1 MAGPIPYPESPY
13 PESLPQQPF
22 PPTGPPPASAAYPG
36 GLPPPV
42 EYPKTPRRS
51 RWLVIVLGLLVVAVI
66 AAVVAALILAERR
79 PARAGDTALNPDS
92 AKAAIQQYLDAL
104 AQGDDETIARNA
116 SCGLF
121 DAIKDKQPDM
131 ALAKLASDV
140 FRRQFDSVQVQQ
152 VDKIVSLS
160 ANQAQALFTMK
171 AKTAS
176 ASHEAEVD
184 RQSVAQLLVQGNE
197 ILVCSYLPRSA
208 GPF

>member
-1 MAGPIPYPESPY
+1 
-13 PESLPQQPF
+13 
-22 PPTGPPPASAAYPG
+22 
-36 GLPPPV
+36 
-42 EYPKTPRRS
+42 
-51 RWLVIVLGLLVVAVI
+51 LVIVLGLLVVAVI

-79 PARAGDTALNPDS
+79 PAGAGDTVLNPDS

-171 AKTAS
+171 AKTAM
-176 ASHEAEVD
+176 HEVEVN

>member
-1 MAGPIPYPESPY
+1 LA
-13 PESLPQQPF
+13 
-22 PPTGPPPASAAYPG
+22 
-36 GLPPPV
+36 
-42 EYPKTPRRS
+42 
-51 RWLVIVLGLLVVAVI
+51 IVLGLLVVAVI

-79 PARAGDTALNPDS
+79 PAGAGDTVLNPDS

-171 AKTAS
+171 AKTAM
-176 ASHEAEVD
+176 HEVEVN

>member
-22 PPTGPPPASAAYPG
+22 PPTSSPPASAGYPG

-51 RWLVIVLGLLVVAVI
+51 RWLVVVLGLLVVAVI

-79 PARAGDTALNPDS
+79 PAGAGDTALNPDS

-121 DAIKDKQPDM
+121 DAIKDKQADM
-131 ALAKLASDV
+131 SLAKLASDV

-152 VDKIVSLS
+152 VDKIVLLS
-160 ANQAQALFTMK
+160 PNQAQALFTMK
-171 AKTAS
+171 AKT

>member
-1 MAGPIPYPESPY
+1 M
-13 PESLPQQPF
+13 
-22 PPTGPPPASAAYPG
+22 
-36 GLPPPV
+36 
-42 EYPKTPRRS
+42 
-51 RWLVIVLGLLVVAVI
+51 VIALGLLVVAVI
-66 AAVVAALILAERR
+66 AAVVAALIFAERR
-79 PARAGDTALNPDS
+79 PDGGGDTALNPDS

-121 DAIKDKQPDM
+121 DAIKDKQADM
-131 ALAKLASDV
+131 SLAKLASDV

>member
-22 PPTGPPPASAAYPG
+22 PPTGSPHVPAAYPG
-36 GLPPPV
+36 NLPPPV

-51 RWLVIVLGLLVVAVI
+51 RWLGIVLGLLVVAVI
-66 AAVVAALILAERR
+66 AAVVAALIFAERSD
-79 PARAGDTALNPDS
+79 GTGGTALNPDT

-121 DAIKDKQPDM
+121 DAITDKQADIS
-131 ALAKLASDV
+131 LAKLASDV
-140 FRRQFDSVQVQQ
+140 FRRQFDSVQVQK
-152 VDKIVSLS
+152 VDKIVALS
-160 ANQAQALFTMK
+160 PNQAQALFTMR
-171 AKTAS
+171 AKMAS
-176 ASHEAEVD
+176 
-184 RQSVAQLLVQGNE
+184 RNQSEMDHQAVAQLLVQGKE
-197 ILVCSYLPRSA
+197 ILVCSYLPRTA

>member
-22 PPTGPPPASAAYPG
+22 PPTGPPPASVAYPG

-51 RWLVIVLGLLVVAVI
+51 RWLAIVLGLLVVAVI
-66 AAVVAALILAERR
+66 AAVAAALILGERR
-79 PARAGDTALNPDS
+79 PAGAVDTALNPDS
-92 AKAAIQQYLDAL
+92 AEAAIQQYLDAL

-121 DAIKDKQPDM
+121 DAIKDKQADM
-131 ALAKLASDV
+131 TLAKLASDV

-176 ASHEAEVD
+176 RQSEVD
-184 RQSVAQLLVQGNE
+184 RQAVAQLLVQGNE

>member
-22 PPTGPPPASAAYPG
+22 PPTGSPPVSAAYPG
-36 GLPPPV
+36 SLPPPV

-51 RWLVIVLGLLVVAVI
+51 RWLAIGLGLAVVAVI
-66 AAVVAALILAERR
+66 AAVVAALVFAERSDG
-79 PARAGDTALNPDS
+79 AGDTALNPDT
-92 AKAAIQQYLDAL
+92 AKTAIQQYLDAL

-121 DAIKDKQPDM
+121 DAIKDKQADM
-131 ALAKLASDV
+131 SLAKLASDV
-140 FRRQFDSVQVQQ
+140 FRRQFDSVQVEK

-160 ANQAQALFTMK
+160 PNQAQALFTMK
-171 AKTAS
+171 AKMAGRS
-176 ASHEAEVD
+176 QSEMD
-184 RQSVAQLLVQGNE
+184 RQAVAQLLVQGNE
-197 ILVCSYLPRSA
+197 ILVCSYLPRTA